1 MAKQLVEFPLED
13 GGSILVEVEHPAG
26 REVMRGMRPKVEIE
40 KAQQTFDEATRRSI
54 PALQRLISHLQGL
67 SPAPESV
74 AIEFGLQF
82 TAEAG
87 AFVASVSGEAS
98 FKVSLSWRST

>member
-13 GGSILVEVEHPAG
+13 GGSILLEVDQPG
-26 REVMRGMRPKVEIE
+26 SGEVMRGMRPKVEIE
-40 KAQQTFDEATRRSI
+40 KAQQTFDEATRRSV
-54 PALQRLISHLQGL
+54 PALQRLISHLRDL
-67 SPAPESV
+67 DPAPESV

-98 FKVSLSWRST
+98 FKVLLSWKA